1 MLGWRLGIAAILIP
15 SLLAMFWV
23 DAHQGPR
30 ATILLL
36 FCALLSVRASFET
49 SQLLTTRSMR
59 PSFGLTAICS
69 LAIIFAGWA
78 HTLVAVEDG
87 LPRLLVSLG
96 FICTA
101 IVFSFASLFV
111 REAVRF
117 REPGSSME
125 TLGAGSI
132 AVMYSGG
139 LLAITSQFRWFPSAD
154 LGYFALMSLVVA
166 VKSGDTVAYT
176 FGRLWG
182 RRKMAP
188 SLSPG
193 KTWMGA
199 AGAVV
204 GGIVGGGLWL
214 HFGSHLF
221 ESSPVISSYAALITY
236 GIAMGV
242 IGLVGDLCESLI
254 KRDVQQKD
262 SAKLMPGFGGL
273 LDLLDSVLFASPFA
287 LAFWVFWPPAVVVG
301 Q

>member
-23 DAHQGPR
+23 DAQQGPL

-49 SQLLTTRSMR
+49 SQLLSTRSMR

-69 LAIIFAGWA
+69 LMILFAGWA

-101 IVFSFASLFV
+101 LVFSFAFLFV

-125 TLGAGSI
+125 SLGAGCI

-139 LLAITSQFRWFPSAD
+139 LLAITTQFRWFPSAD
-154 LGYFALMSLVVA
+154 LGYFAIMSLVVA

-188 SLSPG
+188 ALSPG

-199 AGAVV
+199 IGAVV
-204 GGIVGGGLWL
+204 GGIVGGGLWI
-214 HFGSHLF
+214 HFGSRLF
-221 ESSPVISSYAALITY
+221 ESSLVISSYPALIAY

-242 IGLVGDLCESLI
+242 VGLVGDLCESLI

-287 LAFWVFWPPAVVVG
+287 LAFWVVWPPVIVG

>member
-15 SLLAMFWV
+15 TLLALFWI
-23 DAHQGPR
+23 DAQQGPQ

-49 SQLLTTRSMR
+49 TQLLTTRSMR

-69 LAIIFAGWA
+69 LMIIFAGWA
-78 HTLVAVEDG
+78 HTLISVEDG
-87 LPRLLVSLG
+87 FPGLLVSLG

-101 IVFSFASLFV
+101 LVFSFTFLFV

-117 REPGSSME
+117 REPGSSMD
-125 TLGAGSI
+125 TLGAGWI

-139 LLAITSQFRWFPSAD
+139 LLAITSQFRWFPSAE
-154 LGYFALMSLVVA
+154 LGYYAIMSLVVA
-166 VKSGDTVAYT
+166 VKSGDTGAYT

-182 RRKMAP
+182 HRKMAP
-188 SLSPG
+188 ALSPG

-199 AGAVV
+199 IGAVA
-204 GGIVGGGLWL
+204 GGIAGGGLWL
-214 HFGSHLF
+214 HFGGRLF
-221 ESSPVISSYAALITY
+221 ESAPVVSSYPAVIAY

-242 IGLVGDLCESLI
+242 IGLIGDLCESLI

-273 LDLLDSVLFASPFA
+273 LDLLDSVLFAAPFA
-287 LAFWVFWPPAVVVG
+287 LAFWVVWPPAFVAG
-301 Q
+301 P